1 MDPKDYITEL
11 TEAVDEQY
19 SEDLEISD
27 ARSIL
32 ESIDEQ
38 HPDGTLTLDEIIV
51 NGLNRFEAYYLER
64 YRGER

>member
-11 TEAVDEQY
+11 TEAVNEQY
-19 SEDLEISD
+19 AEDLERSD

-51 NGLNRFEAYYLER
+51 NGLNRFEAYCLER

>member
-19 SEDLEISD
+19 SEDLEVSD

-51 NGLNRFEAYYLER
+51 NGLNRFETYYLER

>member
-1 MDPKDYITEL
+1 MDATDYIEEL
-11 TEAVDEQY
+11 TEAVTEQY
-19 SEDLEISD
+19 SEDLDQSD

-38 HPDGTLTLDEIIV
+38 HPDGTLNLDEIIV